1 MITTNKE
8 KAASFL
14 RLLTLM
20 WDISPGH
27 IIVLGIVVVLQG
39 LLPVSGALI
48 VREIVNEV
56 SDLPESQISL
66 MDNTAVV
73 RLLLLG
79 IGIAVAVIVLRS
91 VEQLLTTTFSEK
103 VVPEMNMML
112 VTKAVRL
119 DHSFFEQPRFYDM
132 LFQAQSEVGRRP
144 LLIIQETPKFVKN
157 LVTLAGFLVILLNF
171 NVLLTLLLV
180 ATGVPTTYF
189 ENYFSRALF
198 RLTHKQTPIMR
209 WANYYRTLVTSASSA
224 AEVRIFRLQ
233 DVLIKRFHNHLLEVQ
248 NAKVQL
254 ARRRVLVL
262 SPLEILSVLIYWA
275 VFAWII
281 SSTMTGNLTLGDLVL
296 FSSIFLQVNAIISGV
311 QMSIRIF
318 NESALFISYFFGFLE
333 LKESELPPSKNLP
346 VPSEVQEG
354 IVFNDVTFYYPDS
367 KRPALRNINLHIRP
381 GETLAIVGDNG
392 AGKSTLVKLIAR
404 LYHPSEGAITLD
416 GVSLHDYDLE
426 EYYRQFS
433 AISQDFVHYNL
444 SVQDNIGFGY
454 IEELDNHDL
463 TRQAANISGA
473 DEFIQTL
480 DDGYDTL
487 LGRIFDDSTQLS
499 RGQWQ
504 KLALARAYIKPSQ
517 ILILDEPTAA
527 LDVKTEAKVIE
538 RYNEEASNKIA
549 ILISHRFGAVRHADR
564 IIVLENGRI
573 IENGTHD
580 ELMAL
585 DGLYA
590 MMFNLQMHRF
600 TGTMETLLDE

>member
-1 MITTNKE
+1 MTTTNKE
-8 KAASFL
+8 KAVSFL
-14 RLLTLM
+14 RLLKLM
-20 WDISPGH
+20 WDISPRH

-56 SDLPESQISL
+56 AALPDAQTSL
-66 MDNTAVV
+66 TDSPPAV
-73 RLLLLG
+73 RLLVLG
-79 IGIAVAVIVLRS
+79 IGIAVAIIVLRS
-91 VEQLLTTTFSEK
+91 VEQLLTTTFSER
-103 VVPEMNMML
+103 VVPDMNMKL
-112 VTKAVRL
+112 VKKAVRL

-132 LFQAQSEVGRRP
+132 LFQAQSEIGRRP
-144 LLIIQETPKFVKN
+144 LMIIQEVPKFAKN
-157 LVTLAGFLVILLNF
+157 LVTLAGFLIILLNF
-171 NVLLTLLLV
+171 NVLLTLLLI
-180 ATGVPTTYF
+180 ATGLPTTYF

-198 RLTHKQTPIMR
+198 NLTRKQTPIMR
-209 WANYYRTLVTSASSA
+209 WANYYRTLLTSVTSA
-224 AEVRIFRLQ
+224 AEVRIFRLK
-233 DVLIKRFHNHLLEVQ
+233 DILIDRFYNHLLGVQ
-248 NAKVQL
+248 NAKVRL
-254 ARRRVLVL
+254 ARQRILVL
-262 SPLEILSVLIYWA
+262 SPLEILTVLIYWG

-281 SSTMTGNLTLGDLVL
+281 NSTMIGRLTLGDLVL
-296 FSSIFLQVNAIISGV
+296 FSSIFLQVNAIIAGV

-318 NESALFISYFFGFLE
+318 NESALFISHFFGFLD
-333 LKESELPPSKNLP
+333 LQESELPPSKNLP
-346 VPSEVQEG
+346 VPSEIQEG
-354 IVFNDVTFYYPDS
+354 IVFKDVTFYYPES
-367 KRPALRNINLHIRP
+367 NRPALRDINLHIRP

-404 LYHPSEGAITLD
+404 LYHPSKGSITLD
-416 GVSLHDYDLE
+416 GIPLHDYDLE

-433 AISQDFVHYNL
+433 AISQDFVQYSL

-473 DEFIQTL
+473 DEFIETL
-480 DDGYDTL
+480 EDGYGTL

-504 KLALARAYIKPSQ
+504 KLSLARAYIKPSQ

-590 MMFNLQMHRF
+590 MMFNLQMNRF